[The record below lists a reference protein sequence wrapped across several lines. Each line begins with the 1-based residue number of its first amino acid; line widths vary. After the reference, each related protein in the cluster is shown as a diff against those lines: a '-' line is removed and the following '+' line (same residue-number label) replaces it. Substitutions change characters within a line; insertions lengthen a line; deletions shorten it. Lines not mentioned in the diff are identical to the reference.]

1 VGAYRIILAD
11 DHIMFRQG
19 IKWILKEFKGVE
31 VVGEANDGFELL
43 ELLKHVA
50 TDMVILDISMPKM
63 RGIEVTRE
71 IKMTH
76 PGVKVLILT
85 MHKSPEY
92 LYHAI
97 SAGAEGYL
105 IKEDADTVLLDA
117 IKKMKEG
124 RDYISPLLS
133 EMLNNELIQI
143 FRGKRQFP
151 LEGLTTREREVT
163 KLIADGKSSQ
173 EIADLFCISVRTV
186 QHHRANI
193 MRKLKAGKT
202 ADLVRY
208 AIRKGYTSVDT

>member
-1 VGAYRIILAD
+1 MGAYRIILAD
-11 DHIMFRQG
+11 DHLMFRQG

-50 TDMVILDISMPKM
+50 TDMVILDISMPRM

-71 IKMTH
+71 IKMAH

>member
-1 VGAYRIILAD
+1 MGAYRIILAD

-43 ELLKHVA
+43 ELLKHVS
-50 TDMVILDISMPKM
+50 TDMVILDISMPKI

-71 IKMTH
+71 IKMTY

-151 LEGLTTREREVT
+151 LEGLTTREREVI

>member
-1 VGAYRIILAD
+1 LGAYRIILAD

-43 ELLKHVA
+43 ELLKHVS
-50 TDMVILDISMPKM
+50 TDMVILDISMPKI

-71 IKMTH
+71 IKMTY

-151 LEGLTTREREVT
+151 LEGLTTREREVI